1 MNLEE
6 HYWNL
11 PKPNEVINLK
21 EIDKIKFFNISFRE
35 YVGVYGGYIIGVYP
49 FVVIIDR
56 ASKYDGNPITH
67 NDFKTYG
74 VKSMFFIFISQR
86 VFLTHHHNDFIDG
99 KIDIDPCDIY
109 EKVSGIKI
117 HHNEPDDHMIDIDH
131 GNDIRLFEAEIISQS
146 RESKLKE
153 LGI

>member
-6 HYWNL
+6 HYWDL

-67 NDFKTYG
+67 NDFKMYG
-74 VKSMFFIFISQR
+74 VKSM
-86 VFLTHHHNDFIDG
+86 HHHYDFIDG